1 VELRR
6 ALEHLGIRHGDTL
19 MVHAGHSRLSGFKGS
34 PSLVVDTLLDT
45 VGSNGN
51 LLMVSMAYTSSAYDY
66 LKQRKPFDVRK
77 TVSHMGIVSESFRRR
92 AGVVR
97 SLHPSNPVLAFGPR
111 AGWIVEGHETCR
123 HPCGPGSPFGKLAE
137 LRAKV
142 LFLDATIYTQTFFH
156 YLEDMVAD
164 QLDFPLFRDE
174 LVDATVIDYEGNART
189 VQTYTYSDET
199 IRRRRPDIMVA
210 ELDRLELI
218 KRARVGNSRLILL
231 STEDVVRV
239 VKDMASRGTF
249 FYTK

>member
-1 VELRR
+1 
-6 ALEHLGIRHGDTL
+6 
-19 MVHAGHSRLSGFKGS
+19 
-34 PSLVVDTLLDT
+34 
-45 VGSNGN
+45 
-51 LLMVSMAYTSSAYDY
+51 
-66 LKQRKPFDVRK
+66 
-77 TVSHMGIVSESFRRR
+77 
-92 AGVVR
+92 
-97 SLHPSNPVLAFGPR
+97 
-111 AGWIVEGHETCR
+111 
-123 HPCGPGSPFGKLAE
+123 
-137 LRAKV
+137 
-142 LFLDATIYTQTFFH
+142 
-156 YLEDMVAD
+156 MVAD